1 MADEINEPA
10 GGAFER
16 LKGKAKEVAGAVL
29 GNDALKREGRLHEEK
44 ADAVEE
50 AGRLDRQAAQERAE
64 AAVTARERQLAVEQQ
79 RLAAEASAETREA
92 RLERERIE
100 SEAWINREHAHEA
113 IKVER
118 QGAAA
123 EAALDADEVRA
134 ARERAEQV
142 REAARIERAAHE
154 ARATAELLDTDS
166 STEK

>member
-1 MADEINEPA
+1 M
-10 GGAFER
+10 
-16 LKGKAKEVAGAVL
+16 
-29 GNDALKREGRLHEEK
+29 
-44 ADAVEE
+44 
-50 AGRLDRQAAQERAE
+50 
-64 AAVTARERQLAVEQQ
+64 
-79 RLAAEASAETREA
+79 
-92 RLERERIE
+92 ERERIE
-100 SEAWINREHAHEA
+100 SEAWINREHAQEA